1 MPQNTSTSAAR
12 QILAPTA
19 TGSGAGK
26 AVTGKAIR
34 GKIDGQ
40 PDPIDVHVGGR
51 IRARRAML
59 GVTQVQLAEMLGL
72 TFQQVQKY
80 ERGVNRV
87 SASTLWRAAEAL
99 SVPVAYFFE
108 GMNGGDADGDAPV
121 DAKTLALAGTIERLT
136 PDLRHAVGAL
146 VSALG
151 REPRD

>member
-1 MPQNTSTSAAR
+1 MSHSTQPQPTSA
-12 QILAPTA
+12 ITPMTA
-19 TGSGAGK
+19 SATPNGAK
-26 AVTGKAIR
+26 AVR

-40 PDPIDVHVGGR
+40 PDPIDVHVGTR

-59 GVTQVQLAEMLGL
+59 GVTQVQLAELLGL

-108 GMNGGDADGDAPV
+108 GMDSQIDGTVAELPV
-121 DAKTLALAGTIERLT
+121 DGKTLALAGTIERLT

-146 VSALG
+146 VTALN
-151 REPRD
+151 RAAHD